1 MKTVK
6 ILMASLFLV
15 SLPALAFAQS
25 PQDQKKEKTECTQKK
40 ECTKDKSKCTKD
52 KKECIKQTKE
62 NCDNKTKSC
71 PKKK

>member
-25 PQDQKKEKTECTQKK
+25 PQDQKKEKTECPQKKECKCTKEKK
-40 ECTKDKSKCTKD
+40 ECTKQS
-52 KKECIKQTKE
+52 KE